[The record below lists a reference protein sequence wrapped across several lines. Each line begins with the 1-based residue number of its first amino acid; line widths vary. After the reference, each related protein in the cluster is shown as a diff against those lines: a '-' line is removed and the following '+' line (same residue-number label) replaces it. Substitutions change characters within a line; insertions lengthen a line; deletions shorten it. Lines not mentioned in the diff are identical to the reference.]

1 MYIVNYETKKEII
14 NDDSVFKDT
23 IWQKET
29 EDGSFAYDEKKLN
42 KYSKALRLE
51 NGKVYD
57 DIWGWIADVMGRN
70 IIACIKVDTQDPNK
84 RYISYFKPEDEVE
97 LKEDEKLMNIESV
110 DVKSYV
116 KEDVEKYRL
125 EIFLREVQENEPNV
139 DFSDLPFWW

>member
-14 NDDSVFKDT
+14 NDDRVFRDT
-23 IWQKET
+23 IWQKDMG
-29 EDGSFAYDEKKLN
+29 DGSFAYDEKKLN

-70 IIACIKVDTQDPNK
+70 IIACIKVDTQDTNK

-125 EIFLREVQENEPNV
+125 EIFLREVV
-139 DFSDLPFWW
+139 DESAIIFTDELPF

>member
-14 NDDSVFKDT
+14 NDDRVFRDT
-23 IWQKET
+23 IWQKDMG
-29 EDGSFAYDEKKLN
+29 DGSFAYDEKKLN

-125 EIFLREVQENEPNV
+125 EIFLREVV
-139 DFSDLPFWW
+139 DESEIIFTDELPF